1 MNNTFMK
8 ILFLNFLIIKEIC
21 TFYFYNFIRLLNQQP
36 KILRLELIKNIT
48 YRLEEFNI
56 IYVKIFQSLCL
67 DKNLLYDEEK
77 NYLIKYT
84 DTVPYSSDDIDYNYI
99 DKLES
104 EYNIRLDSDLP
115 INSGIVGVV
124 FKGIHGNDNNNKV
137 VIKILKNNI
146 KENFEQIFNELEF
159 IGNLFDYIPFIK
171 RLKMKKFVDDNKEL
185 IKIQTDFKNE
195 SKNAEIYYNKFK
207 NNESIIIPYVYK
219 EITERYNNIIVMENI
234 KGLTYSDIKNIDTET
249 KNIIGR
255 EFMKFGMYSVLHYSA
270 VHCDLHAGNIFFYIN
285 DEKTIKEKNV
295 PKFQIGLIDF
305 GLCCFPDRKF
315 QNNYYLFLYECIYK
329 NDFTNF
335 CEIVSAFIENK
346 DIIQKLN
353 DTDKEML
360 KKRTQYCLKKYWAT
374 GARVLFELLN
384 IFYDYNISF
393 SKEFNHI
400 SLSLQTVSTL
410 GQELNDDFLEVQN
423 GLIVEFNN
431 LQKMLE
437 I

>member
-8 ILFLNFLIIKEIC
+8 ILFLNFLIIKEIS

-36 KILRLELIKNIT
+36 KIQRLELIKNIT
-48 YRLEEFNI
+48 YRLEELNI

-104 EYNIRLDSDLP
+104 EYNIRLDSNLP

-159 IGNLFDYIPFIK
+159 IGNFLNYIPFLK
-171 RLKMKKFVDDNKEL
+171 RLNIKKFVDDNKEL
-185 IKIQTDFKNE
+185 IKIQTDFTNE
-195 SKNAEIYYNKFK
+195 AKNAEIFYNKFK
-207 NNESIIIPYVYK
+207 NNETIIIPHVYK

-234 KGLTYSDIKNIDTET
+234 KGLTYNDIKNIDI
-249 KNIIGR
+249 KSRNSLGR
-255 EFMKFGMYSVLHYSA
+255 ELIKIGLFSVLHHSA
-270 VHCDLHAGNIFFYIN
+270 VHCDLHVGNVFFYIN
-285 DEKTIKEKNV
+285 DENTMKEKDV
-295 PKFQIGLIDF
+295 PHFQIGLIDF
-305 GLCCFPDRKF
+305 GLCCFPNRKI
-315 QNNYYLFLYECIYK
+315 QNYYYLFLYELIYK
-329 NDFTNF
+329 NNYTNF
-335 CEIVSAFIENK
+335 YEIISAFIENK
-346 DIIQKLN
+346 ENLQKMN
-353 DTDKEML
+353 NIDSEIFKNRCQ
-360 KKRTQYCLKKYWAT
+360 KCFNKYW
-374 GARVLFELLN
+374 GRPKVLFEILN
-384 IFYDYNISF
+384 IFYDYDICF

-400 SLSLQTVSTL
+400 SLSLQTVNSL
-410 GQELNDDFLEVQN
+410 GRELNENIVQVQN
-423 GLIVEFNN
+423 ELIIEFNN